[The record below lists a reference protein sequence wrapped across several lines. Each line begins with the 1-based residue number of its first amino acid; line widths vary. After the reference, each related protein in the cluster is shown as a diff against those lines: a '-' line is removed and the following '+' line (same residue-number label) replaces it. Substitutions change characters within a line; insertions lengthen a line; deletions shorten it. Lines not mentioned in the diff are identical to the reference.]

1 MPSINRIE
9 NKNGKVVYRIIISLG
24 YDNQGNKLKKTMTYS
39 VNQSATKKQQEKEA
53 LKYAFD
59 IEDKIKNGH
68 DYETDKITFEDF
80 AYKWLDDVKDSVV
93 YSSYKS
99 YKQLIEDNMIPY
111 FKGYKIS
118 NIKTPLIEAFYKTLI
133 NRYSISSLKKHASVL
148 SGMFKTAIRWN
159 MIEINPVHNA
169 RIPKKN
175 NEEIKVKYF
184 TPQQCLM
191 FLKSLDIAYEIK
203 VDSFI
208 RTDSAGNKHIVS
220 AQIKHISVPLQ
231 LKVFY
236 TLSLFCGFRKGE
248 TLALKWN
255 DIDFDKQEIIITKT
269 VSRDESGVCI
279 KKPKT
284 KTSIRVV
291 SFPKQII
298 SLLKQYRQAYNEYRL
313 KLGSYWKGNDNV
325 FISSE
330 GGLPAVNN
338 SYKYLQNHLEKYND
352 WVNEHSKEAKLNGL
366 ERLPIIPLHGLRHSC
381 ATLLNYLDVNIID
394 ISKYLGHANSSTTM
408 NIYAHSFNEQ
418 QREATNKLE
427 DYLTKVQAI

>member
-325 FISSE
+325 
-330 GGLPAVNN
+330 L
-338 SYKYLQNHLEKYND
+338 
-352 WVNEHSKEAKLNGL
+352 
-366 ERLPIIPLHGLRHSC
+366 IIH
-381 ATLLNYLDVNIID
+381 I
-394 ISKYLGHANSSTTM
+394 
-408 NIYAHSFNEQ
+408 NIYKIIWKN
-418 QREATNKLE
+418 
-427 DYLTKVQAI
+427 IMIG